1 MAHAAPGNARR
12 AFASAD
18 QLIIP
23 VSPIHGVADAAELML
38 TNSIGQGYGDLVK
51 SAIVLLH
58 HLDTRQGGARE
69 IAANMENG
77 GFNRWSLPG

>member
-1 MAHAAPGNARR
+1 
-12 AFASAD
+12 
-18 QLIIP
+18 
-23 VSPIHGVADAAELML
+23 ML

-51 SAIVLLH
+51 SAIVLLR